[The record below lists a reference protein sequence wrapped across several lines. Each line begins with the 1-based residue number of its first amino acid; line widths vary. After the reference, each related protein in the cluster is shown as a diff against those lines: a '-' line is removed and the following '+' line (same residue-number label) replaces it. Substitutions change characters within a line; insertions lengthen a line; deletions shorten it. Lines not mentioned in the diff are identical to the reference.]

1 MVARVGEKVAGK
13 GWGVWHGHAH
23 TAVFKMDTK
32 QGPTA
37 QLREVCAVLGGSLDG
52 ASLEEKGSRHVY
64 GSVPSL
70 FT

>member
-1 MVARVGEKVAGK
+1 
-13 GWGVWHGHAH
+13 
-23 TAVFKMDTK
+23 MDTK
-32 QGPTA
+32 QGPTVPA
-37 QLREVCAVLGGSLDG
+37 QGGLRSVRVGSLDG